1 MKKNRV
7 ISIYNS
13 MSDKKSQLNSIDS
26 FNDNIDKRLTQLN
39 KEIELIKVNKE
50 KISADLEEL
59 LKEEKKS

>member
-26 FNDNIDKRLTQLN
+26 FNDNIDK
-39 KEIELIKVNKE
+39 
-50 KISADLEEL
+50 D
-59 LKEEKKS
+59 